1 MILLT
6 ERISTKKISSKN
18 FGGNP
23 VKWGAKGAFFHL
35 LADFASE
42 IRRSPQ
48 TAQFQCKVSH
58 FFSLGDAQ
66 CSTVPL
72 LALSFD
78 STLKPRIAGAT
89 RPLTAWLL
97 PASKHLAKSRHTPVH
112 RSGPKGCA
120 PALSVMDIIG
130 IGALTSPKKGFFGS
144 TPGTRST
151 GGTPCTAVLPW
162 QAKT

>member
-6 ERISTKKISSKN
+6 ERISTKKNSSKN

-23 VKWGAKGAFFHL
+23 VKRGVKGALFRL

-48 TAQFQCKVSH
+48 TTQFQCKLSH

-66 CSTVPL
+66 CRTMPL

-78 STLKPRIAGAT
+78 STIKSRIAGAT
-89 RPLTAWLL
+89 RPLAAWLS
-97 PASKHLAKSRHTPVH
+97 PASKHLAKSRHAPVH
-112 RSGPKGCA
+112 RSGPKRHA
-120 PALSVMDIIG
+120 PVLSVMNTVG
-130 IGALTSPKKGFFGS
+130 IGVLTNPKKGFFGS
-144 TPGTRST
+144 APGTRST
-151 GGTPCTAVLPW
+151 GGRRARSFC
-162 QAKT
+162 